1 MAVHD
6 LPASELLDGPRRGG
20 DEDKGPRLACILQS
34 GHALGEQT
42 RADSPREMIMTRN
55 KAQKAVTR
63 QRMAETGE
71 PYTVA
76 RRATLSSDDPS
87 SEEQYAREARE
98 AGVSEA
104 EIAAQLAAFRLRD
117 AAEQARELADAAE
130 EAADVAERRAELARD
145 SAGLAADGADRQ
157 ELARALEHAEAA
169 ERAAERERARADAA
183 EDAADAAE
191 ERAELAELAEEEAD
205 LGRRGPAGRRPGGLP
220 PIGAL
225 PPLPPQPPQP
235 PRPPRPW

>member
-1 MAVHD
+1 
-6 LPASELLDGPRRGG
+6 
-20 DEDKGPRLACILQS
+20 
-34 GHALGEQT
+34 
-42 RADSPREMIMTRN
+42 MTRN

-130 EAADVAERRAELARD
+130 EAADVAERRAELAR
-145 SAGLAADGADRQ
+145 GPGRLVVLRQ
-157 ELARALEHAEAA
+157 
-169 ERAAERERARADAA
+169 RARRVLVLGCRCGQRRIVLGQWA
-183 EDAADAAE
+183 
-191 ERAELAELAEEEAD
+191 RWVTVLRCWPG
-205 LGRRGPAGRRPGGLP
+205 GRRVVLR
-220 PIGAL
+220 
-225 PPLPPQPPQP
+225 
-235 PRPPRPW
+235 